1 MLHCPFLILT
11 KGFCLKVALLMS
23 GGVDSSYCAHLLVSQ
38 GYEVVGLYLKLH
50 NKEKKHDV
58 YIQNCQKVAQ
68 HLGIAF
74 DVVDLQE
81 AFKRN
86 VYDAFVRSYKEG
98 QTPNP
103 CAICNP
109 LMKFGL
115 GLEKAREL
123 GCDYIATGH
132 YAQIKE
138 VNGIKRIAK
147 AVDESKDQ
155 SYFLYALPQ
164 VAIDRIIFPL
174 GAMYKENIK
183 KTALELLPFL
193 GTLQTYKES
202 QEICFVDQSYID
214 ILRLYEKVD
223 NEGVV
228 RDSSGKAVGTHK
240 GYMHYTIGKR
250 KGFSVFGS
258 HEPHYV
264 KSINPHNNEIIVGT
278 KEELAVDSIQALNKS
293 LPQAFSGGIYDVKVR
308 YRSVPIKAR
317 IELSGD
323 IIHAQLLESAY
334 GVAQGQALVLYQ
346 DDCVLG
352 GGVITQV

>member
-1 MLHCPFLILT
+1 M
-11 KGFCLKVALLMS
+11 KVALLMS
-23 GGVDSSYCAHLLVSQ
+23 GGVDSSYCAHLLSSQ
-38 GYEVVGLYLKLH
+38 GYEVIGLYLKLH
-50 NKEKKHDV
+50 SKEKKHQIF
-58 YIQNCQKVAQ
+58 IQNCQKVAA

-74 DVVDLQE
+74 EVLDLQE
-81 AFKRN
+81 AFKQN

-115 GLEKAREL
+115 GLKKADEL

-138 VNGIKRIAK
+138 INGIKRVAK
-147 AVDESKDQ
+147 AVDDTKDQ

-164 VAIDRIIFPL
+164 EAIDRILFPL
-174 GAMYKENIK
+174 GGMCKEDVK
-183 KTALELLPFL
+183 KTALDLLPFL

-202 QEICFVDQSYID
+202 QEICFV
-214 ILRLYEKVD
+214 E
-223 NEGVV
+223 
-228 RDSSGKAVGTHK
+228 DSSGKAVGTHK

-264 KSINPHNNEIIVGT
+264 KAINPKTNEIVVGT
-278 KEELAVDSIQALNKS
+278 KEELAVNSIKALNKS
-293 LPQAFSGGIYDVKVR
+293 LPEAFNGGVYDIKVR
-308 YRSVPIKAR
+308 YRSVPLKAQ
-317 IELSGD
+317 IDMQGD
-323 IIHAQLLESAY
+323 YIHAKLLESAY

-346 DDCVLG
+346 GDCVLG
-352 GGVITQV
+352 GGVITQAE

>member
-1 MLHCPFLILT
+1 M
-11 KGFCLKVALLMS
+11 KVALLMS
-23 GGVDSSYCAHLLVSQ
+23 GGVDSSYCAHLLSSQ
-38 GYEVVGLYLKLH
+38 GYEVIGLYLKLH
-50 NKEKKHDV
+50 NKEKKHEV
-58 YIQNCQKVAQ
+58 FIQNCQKVAQ

-74 DVVDLQE
+74 EVLDLQDE
-81 AFKRN
+81 FKRN

-103 CAICNP
+103 CALCNP

-115 GLEKAREL
+115 GLQKADEL

-147 AVDESKDQ
+147 AVDDSKDQ

-164 VAIDRIIFPL
+164 SAIDRIIFPL
-174 GAMYKENIK
+174 GAMYKSDVK
-183 KTALELLPFL
+183 QTALALLPFL

-202 QEICFVDQSYID
+202 QEICFVEESYID
-214 ILRLYEKVD
+214 ILRLYENVD
-223 NEGVV
+223 NEGIV
-228 RDSSGKAVGTHK
+228 RDSKGAAVGTHK

-264 KSINPHNNEIIVGT
+264 KAIDPQKNEIIVGT
-278 KEELAVDSIQALNKS
+278 KDELAIDSIQALNKS
-293 LPQAFSGGIYDVKVR
+293 LPQAFDGGVYDVKVR
-308 YRSVPIKAR
+308 YRSTPLKAR
-317 IELSGD
+317 ID
-323 IIHAQLLESAY
+323 IEGEHIRAKLLESAY
-334 GVAQGQALVLYQ
+334 GVAQGQALVVYQ

-352 GGVITQV
+352 GGVITQAQ